1 MKRFLLLLISAIAWL
16 TAVPGV
22 ADGSPIRYVA
32 LGDSYSSA
40 PGMLTPVPGSPL
52 LCTRSRFN
60 YPNVLAAATGWELV
74 DRSCASA
81 MTEHMTTAQYPD
93 QPPQFDALDAG
104 TQIVTYQA
112 GGDDNGMFQTLV
124 LSCVGLNIANAF
136 NIGAPCRDTYGS
148 RFSDEI
154 AAGAPKIGATI
165 AEIHTRAPNAQV
177 YVLGYPAVLPETG
190 SCWPQVPLSDG
201 DVAYTRDIEKHLNAV
216 LREQA
221 AANGATY
228 IDLYTPTLGHDTC
241 QDAAI
246 RWVEP
251 PIPSHLNANPVHPN
265 ATGQVVTADIVRAVI
280 GR

>member
-1 MKRFLLLLISAIAWL
+1 MRKRLLLVSALLGL
-16 TAVPGV
+16 TAVPGT

-32 LGDSYSSA
+32 LGDSYTSA
-40 PGMLTPVPGSPL
+40 PGMFTPVPGSPL
-52 LCTRSRFN
+52 LCTRSIFN
-60 YPNVLAAATGWELV
+60 YPNALAAATGWELI

-81 MTEHMTTAQYPD
+81 MTEHMTVAQYAD
-93 QPPQFDALDAG
+93 QPPQFDALDAS

-124 LSCVGLNIANAF
+124 LSCVGLNVTNAF
-136 NIGAPCRDTYGS
+136 NVGAPCRDMFGS
-148 RFSDEI
+148 RFDDEI
-154 AAGAPKIGATI
+154 TAGAPKIGATI
-165 AEIHTRAPNAQV
+165 AEIGTRAPNADV
-177 YVLGYPAVLPETG
+177 YVLGYPAVLPEVG

-221 AANGATY
+221 EANGATY
-228 IDLYTPTLGHDTC
+228 VDLYTPTIGHDTC
-241 QDAAI
+241 RDAAT

-251 PIPSHLNANPVHPN
+251 PIPGHLNANPVHPN
-265 ATGQVVTADIVRAVI
+265 AVGQVVTAQIVREAI